1 MFEIF
6 IKPVCWSIQIVPAG
20 GNKGAGGFG
29 WGFKVLPYVLTLTS
43 GRGPKGSLLT
53 GSSDA
58 ANKTIAPQLSANLP
72 FCVTLDYDSR
82 NLNLNACG

>member
-6 IKPVCWSIQIVPAG
+6 IKPICGSIQIVPAG

-29 WGFKVLPYVLTLTS
+29 WGFKVLPYV
-43 GRGPKGSLLT
+43 

-58 ANKTIAPQLSANLP
+58 ANKTIAQQLRANLP

-82 NLNLNACG
+82 NLNLNVANLG